1 MSIQSQ
7 INRLSQNVSNS
18 LTAVA
23 AKGVT
28 VPSGSTSN
36 NLAALIAQIETRP
49 AAYAYVKV
57 TFPSGSTC
65 TATSGSRTLTSPV
78 TTGTYVFEIPTPSST
93 PESWTFSC
101 TNGTETASESVSVT
115 SKYQIDILTLSY
127 SRLPAGYQEVDYVKC
142 VRVISPSSYSY
153 FRTSYNLTAS
163 NMVNT
168 EIDFAYML
176 NAPSSSTPSTSGQY
190 AYIFGTTQYGLTAHS
205 STDGTLDYK
214 FAGNVVGNVPIEVD
228 VKHTIQFNKYS
239 TRQIIDN
246 GSVIG
251 TCGTPSSST
260 SNPMI
265 LGSVLSGTSTPGSP
279 FSIRLYEYI
288 VKVSGT
294 IVYDLV
300 P

>member
-1 MSIQSQ
+1 MYCMTNAGGGGGGSSAWAYI
-7 INRLSQNVSNS
+7 
-18 LTAVA
+18 
-23 AKGVT
+23 GVT
-28 VPSGSTSN
+28 YPAGS
-36 NLAALIAQIETRP
+36 
-49 AAYAYVKV
+49 V
-57 TFPSGSTC
+57 C
-65 TATSGSRTLTSPV
+65 TATNGSTTLNAQGTSGA
-78 TTGTYVFEIPTPSST
+78 YVFHVPQPSST
-93 PESWTFSC
+93 PETWTVSC
-101 TNGTETASESVSVT
+101 TDGTKNRSTTVSITYQYQVEIVT
-115 SKYQIDILTLSY
+115 LTY
-127 SRLPAGYQEVDYVKC
+127 SRLPAGYQEVEYVKC
-142 VRVISPSSYSY
+142 VRIISPSSYSY
-153 FRTSYNLTAS
+153 FRTGYNLTAS

-168 EIDFAYML
+168 EINFAYML
-176 NAPSSSTPSTSGQY
+176 NAPSSSNPSTSGQY

-251 TCGTPSSST
+251 TCGTPSSSV

-265 LGSVLSGTSTPGSP
+265 LGSVLSGTSTSSSP

-300 P
+300 PCRSTTGSDIGFYDIIGGSFLSKSGGTVEAGQDV

>member
-1 MSIQSQ
+1 MVGLTNAGGGSGGS
-7 INRLSQNVSNS
+7 SNY
-18 LTAVA
+18 
-23 AKGVT
+23 
-28 VPSGSTSN
+28 
-36 NLAALIAQIETRP
+36 
-49 AAYAYVKV
+49 AYAQV
-57 TFPSGSTC
+57 TFPAGSTC
-65 TATSGSRTLTSPV
+65 TATNGSKTLTSPV
-78 TTGTYVFEIPTPSST
+78 TTGLYVFELPTPSST

-101 TNGTETASESVSVT
+101 TDGTKTKSQSIALT
-115 SKYQIDILTLSY
+115 GKYQTDILTLAY
-127 SRLPAGYQEVDYVKC
+127 TRLPEGYQEVEYVKC
-142 VRVISPSSYSY
+142 VRIISPSSYSY
-153 FRTSYNLTAS
+153 FRTGYNLTAS

-176 NAPSSSTPSTSGQY
+176 NAPSSSNPSTSGDY

-205 STDGTLDYK
+205 STNGTLDYK

-251 TCGTPSSST
+251 TCGTPGSSI

-300 P
+300 PCRSTTGSNIGFYDIIGGSFLSKNGGTVEAGPDV

>member
-1 MSIQSQ
+1 MYCMTNAGGGGGGSSAWAYI
-7 INRLSQNVSNS
+7 
-18 LTAVA
+18 
-23 AKGVT
+23 GVT
-28 VPSGSTSN
+28 YPAGS
-36 NLAALIAQIETRP
+36 
-49 AAYAYVKV
+49 V
-57 TFPSGSTC
+57 C
-65 TATSGSRTLTSPV
+65 TATNGSTTLNAQGTSGA
-78 TTGTYVFEIPTPSST
+78 YVFHVPQPSST
-93 PESWTFSC
+93 PETWTVSC
-101 TNGTETASESVSVT
+101 TDGTKNRSATVSITYQYQVETVA
-115 SKYQIDILTLSY
+115 LTY
-127 SRLPAGYQEVDYVKC
+127 SRLPTGYQEVEYVKC
-142 VRVISPSSYSY
+142 VRIISPSSYSY
-153 FRTSYNLTAS
+153 FRTGYNLTAS

-168 EIDFAYML
+168 EINFAYML
-176 NAPSSSTPSTSGQY
+176 NAPSSSNPSTSGQY

-251 TCGTPSSST
+251 TCGTPGSSI

-265 LGSVLSGTSTPGSP
+265 LGSVLSGTSTSSSP

-300 P
+300 PCRSTTGSDIGFYDIIGGSFLSKSGGTVEAGQDV